1 MRATPGQAHPGR
13 ISRIQANGVTLYYE
27 EHGTGGADP
36 VHPRH
41 R

>member
-1 MRATPGQAHPGR
+1 MQATPGQAHHGR
-13 ISRIQANGVTLYYE
+13 SSQIRANGVTLYYE

-36 VHPRH
+36 VHPPH